1 MFDEGTQPSM
11 LKPVDRAN
19 VSLLSSRG
27 IVLPQEGHVASLLP
41 VVTTLNL

>member
-1 MFDEGTQPSM
+1 MFDEDAQPSM

-27 IVLPQEGHVASLLP
+27 IVLPHEGHVASLLP
-41 VVTTLNL
+41 IVRILNL

>member
-1 MFDEGTQPSM
+1 MFEEAAQSSM
-11 LKPVDRAN
+11 LKPVDRAS

-27 IVLPQEGHVASLLP
+27 IVLPHEGHVASLLP